1 MSQPL
6 FNWLNTIREENDM
19 NISELKESKYL
30 AKHDCEPPITVTVRG
45 LSRENLA
52 MEGKEPDFKYILHFA
67 EEIKPMVLNQTNG
80 KLIAYVLKSDE
91 TDNWKGKMITLWNDP
106 TVSFGSEMTGGIRVK
121 VEPSTAAPALQG
133 EAAPTQPVDDMAD
146 IEF

>member
-1 MSQPL
+1 
-6 FNWLNTIREENDM
+6 M

-30 AKHDCEPPITVTVRG
+30 AKHDVEPSMTVTIKG
-45 LSRENLA
+45 LTRENLA
-52 MEGKEPDFKYILHFA
+52 MEGKEPDFKYIIHFV

-91 TDNWKGKMITLWNDP
+91 TDDWKGKQIILWNDP

-121 VEPSTAAPALQG
+121 VYNVDVDTAPNSRDEAAPA
-133 EAAPTQPVDDMAD
+133 QPVGEMED
-146 IEF
+146 IIPF